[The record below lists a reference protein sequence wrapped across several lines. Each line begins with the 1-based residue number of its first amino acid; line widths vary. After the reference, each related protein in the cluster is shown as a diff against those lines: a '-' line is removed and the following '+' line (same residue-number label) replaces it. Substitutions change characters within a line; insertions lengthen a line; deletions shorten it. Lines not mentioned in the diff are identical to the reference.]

1 MDISLYFY
9 PTLEEF
15 IFFQS
20 YSQVRLRNHGVPPHF
35 LFLKIIKVEQLTK
48 AFNTN
53 LWLYTVTLIEI
64 MIYLGGSTSH
74 FLWSSQKTGH
84 LE

>member
-15 IFFQS
+15 KFFQS
-20 YSQVRLRNHGVPPHF
+20 YSQVRSRNYGVPPHF
-35 LFLKIIKVEQLTK
+35 LFLKIIKSRTTTK
-48 AFNTN
+48 S
-53 LWLYTVTLIEI
+53 LKYEPMIVYIVTLIEI

-74 FLWSSQKTGH
+74 FL
-84 LE
+84 